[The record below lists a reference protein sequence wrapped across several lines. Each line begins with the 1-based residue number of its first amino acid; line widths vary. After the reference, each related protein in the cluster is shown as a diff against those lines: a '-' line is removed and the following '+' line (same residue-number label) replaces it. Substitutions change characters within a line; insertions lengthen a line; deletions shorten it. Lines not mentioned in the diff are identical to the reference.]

1 MPARRRW
8 WHQLQASKDEVRLA
22 VDLYNRVGQERQ
34 LEAFVVHM
42 SIGWLKMLQAR
53 YEKDGGRRA
62 LYELDARGRRQRT
75 RQGDWVMKP
84 LSALLGETYAD
95 NDPIRHN
102 VEFFLGL
109 RHKIE
114 HRYDRD
120 IASLVVGKTQAL
132 VLNYE
137 RELVEHFG
145 AGEGLANELR
155 IPIFLSSITEDA
167 VEALKEIRTRVPRAV
182 LDYVQDYDAALDP
195 EIAGDD
201 AYDFRVYLIPKLG
214 PKTEADIAMTF
225 VRLEELA
232 PEQRDEVEKAMMIIR
247 EKQVPVSNLDALLP
261 GQVVERVREALNI
274 KFTQTDHTRCWQH
287 YEVRPP
293 GDSDHPERTKPQFCH
308 WDGTFKRHV
317 YTQGWV
323 NYLAR
328 KLADADIHREVLG
341 RDRGPA

>member
-1 MPARRRW
+1 MPARRRR

-53 YEKDGGRRA
+53 YEQDGGRRA
-62 LYELDARGRRQRT
+62 LYELDARGRRERT
-75 RQGDWVMKP
+75 RQGDGVMKP
-84 LSALLGETYAD
+84 LSALLGEAYAD

-120 IASLVVGKTQAL
+120 IASLVVGETQAL
-132 VLNYE
+132 VLNSE

-167 VEALKEIRTRVPRAV
+167 VEALHEIRTRVPRAV

-225 VRLEELA
+225 VRLEKLRA
-232 PEQRDEVEKAMMIIR
+232 RA
-247 EKQVPVSNLDALLP
+247 
-261 GQVVERVREALNI
+261 
-274 KFTQTDHTRCWQH
+274 TR
-287 YEVRPP
+287 
-293 GDSDHPERTKPQFCH
+293 
-308 WDGTFKRHV
+308 
-317 YTQGWV
+317 
-323 NYLAR
+323 
-328 KLADADIHREVLG
+328 
-341 RDRGPA
+341 RG

>member
-75 RQGDWVMKP
+75 RQGDGVMKP
-84 LSALLGETYAD
+84 LSVLLGETYAD

-132 VLNYE
+132 VLQ
-137 RELVEHFG
+137 
-145 AGEGLANELR
+145 LR
-155 IPIFLSSITEDA
+155 A
-167 VEALKEIRTRVPRAV
+167 
-182 LDYVQDYDAALDP
+182 
-195 EIAGDD
+195 
-201 AYDFRVYLIPKLG
+201 
-214 PKTEADIAMTF
+214 
-225 VRLEELA
+225 
-232 PEQRDEVEKAMMIIR
+232 
-247 EKQVPVSNLDALLP
+247 
-261 GQVVERVREALNI
+261 
-274 KFTQTDHTRCWQH
+274 
-287 YEVRPP
+287 
-293 GDSDHPERTKPQFCH
+293 
-308 WDGTFKRHV
+308 
-317 YTQGWV
+317 
-323 NYLAR
+323 
-328 KLADADIHREVLG
+328 
-341 RDRGPA
+341 